1 MKFYY
6 QLIVT
11 IKKMRDVL
19 SFFEVKTRNI
29 QEFFA
34 SSEEKKTFISNR
46 AR

>member
-11 IKKMRDVL
+11 IKKIRDVL
-19 SFFEVKTRNI
+19 SLFEIKTRNI

-34 SSEEKKTFISNR
+34 SSEEKKNI
-46 AR
+46 